1 MLPITS
7 IFACL
12 ATMMYIVLAFRI
24 IAIRR
29 AKRISLGDGADP
41 RLETRIRQHG
51 NFNEYVPLTLILMG
65 LAELQGAPTLL
76 MIALGLALLASR
88 IAHVVGLER
97 MAVPIGLKLRTFGVL
112 TCFAVLSVLVITLLA
127 IALF

>member
-7 IFACL
+7 IFASL
-12 ATMMYIVLAFRI
+12 ATVMYIVLAFRI

-29 AKRISLGDGADP
+29 SQRISLGTGSDP

-51 NFNEYVPLTLILMG
+51 NFSEYVPLTLILMG
-65 LAELQGAPTLL
+65 LAELQGASTLL
-76 MIALGLALLASR
+76 MIPLGLALLASR
-88 IAHVVGLER
+88 IAHVVGLEM
-97 MAVPIGLKLRTFGVL
+97 MARPIGLKLRTFGVL
-112 TCFAVLSVLVITLLA
+112 TCFAVLIILVITLLA